1 MTSGALDRKQ
11 KRWLKNAV
19 KYIMMKVI
27 RRFAVRPVPARRS
40 LRALRAPP
48 ILIKGVIHMSYN
60 NESDLHQILQQQ
72 ELIESSL
79 SFVSSAENF
88 IRENGIFPP
97 SRAEEGV
104 MRGLRY
110 PNGTGVIAGVTAIGD
125 VNGYELV
132 DGKKVPQ
139 KGRLFYRGID
149 VSDIIQQC
157 IAEDRF
163 GFEEVV
169 YLLLFGQL
177 PSAPQ
182 LKDFQYLLA
191 KWSQLPSY
199 FTEDMILRSPNR
211 NIMNKLESCILA
223 LHSHDNMAENSTLE
237 YELFK
242 SFRMV
247 ARTPTVVAHSYAAK
261 RHYFDKDSLYL
272 HRTRTDLHVAENFL
286 YSLRKDNHFD
296 DDEAK
301 LLDLCMILHAEHG
314 GGNNSTFA
322 CRVLTSSGTDF
333 YSSIAAAVGA
343 LKGFRHGGANIK
355 SVEMMQ
361 YLKHAVHNWKDDG
374 EVKDA
379 LVRILRGELGDG
391 TGLIYGMGHAVYT
404 LSDPRAEILKK
415 FSRNLA
421 EKKGMSDELDLIE
434 SVERLA
440 PDIFR
445 NERRSP
451 KPICANV
458 DLYSGFVYKLLGI
471 PTELYTAI
479 FASARMPGWCAHRIE
494 ECCGSD
500 PRIIRPAY
508 KTICKRTPY
517 VPLSERY

>member
-1 MTSGALDRKQ
+1 
-11 KRWLKNAV
+11 
-19 KYIMMKVI
+19 
-27 RRFAVRPVPARRS
+27 
-40 LRALRAPP
+40 
-48 ILIKGVIHMSYN
+48 MSYKT
-60 NESDLHQILQQQ
+60 ERDLHRMLRHQ

-79 SFVSSAENF
+79 SFVSGSEDF
-88 IRENGIFPP
+88 IRQNDIFPA
-97 SRAEEGV
+97 SQSGDGV

-110 PNGTGVIAGVTAIGD
+110 PNGTGVIAGVTTIGD
-125 VNGYELV
+125 VDGYDLE
-132 DGKKVPQ
+132 DGKKIPR
-139 KGRLFYRGID
+139 KGRLFYRGVSI
-149 VSDIIQQC
+149 SDIIQQC
-157 IAEDRF
+157 IEENRF
-163 GFEEVV
+163 GFEETV

-177 PSAPQ
+177 PTASQ
-182 LKDFQYLLA
+182 LKEFQYLLA
-191 KWSQLPSY
+191 KWSRLPGY

-223 LHSHDNMAENSTLE
+223 LHSHDGEAENMTLE
-237 YELFK
+237 NELFK

-247 ARTPTVVAHSYAAK
+247 ARTPTIVAHSYAAK

-272 HRTRTDLHVAENFL
+272 HRPQTDMSVAENFL
-286 YSLRKDNHFD
+286 YSLRKDNHFE

-343 LKGFRHGGANIK
+343 LKGYRHGGANIK
-355 SVEMMQ
+355 VVEMMRFIKNTVQ
-361 YLKHAVHNWKDDG
+361 DWNDDG
-374 EVKDA
+374 EIKDC
-379 LVRILRGELGDG
+379 LLRILRRDLGDG

-404 LSDPRAEILKK
+404 LSDPRAEILKRV
-415 FSRNLA
+415 SRHLA
-421 EKKGMSDELDLIE
+421 EKKGMSKELDLIE

-440 PDIFR
+440 PEVFA
-445 NERRSP
+445 NERRID

-471 PTELYTAI
+471 PTDLYTAI

-494 ECCGSD
+494 ECCAQD

-508 KTICKRTPY
+508 KTICKRIPY
-517 VPLSERY
+517 IPIAER